1 MLKKKDIRHIYDSYS
16 QLRKMKRVNELRPDS
31 KPKAL
36 NLNIIDSCNSK
47 CTICNIWKNEESVD
61 ITPEEL
67 ERRME
72 HITPVLG
79 SGGYGARVPGPDPS
93 QVCAGVK
100 TGG

>member
-47 CTICNIWKNEESVD
+47 CTMCNIWKNEESVD

-67 ERRME
+67 GL
-72 HITPVLG
+72 ILFVFNDIGT
-79 SGGYGARVPGPDPS
+79 D
-93 QVCAGVK
+93 
-100 TGG
+100 